1 MSKKDFKSECERLE
15 ALGFTQIEYE
25 PYAKR
30 AKYILNGFVK
40 SVGAKK

>member
-1 MSKKDFKSECERLE
+1 MSKKDFKKECERLE
-15 ALGFTQIEYE
+15 SLGFIQIELE

-40 SVGAKK
+40 NVGAKK